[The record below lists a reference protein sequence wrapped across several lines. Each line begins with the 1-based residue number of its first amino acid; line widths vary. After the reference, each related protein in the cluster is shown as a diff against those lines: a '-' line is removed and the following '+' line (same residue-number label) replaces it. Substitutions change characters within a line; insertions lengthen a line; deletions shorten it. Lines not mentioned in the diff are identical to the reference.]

1 MMFKTTLLLTLLSLT
16 AQAPRIDALVAAV
29 RPVLQYPAA
38 SSDGELPAD
47 NSTTSRWFVVW
58 PAGPDDTRI
67 VVKAN
72 PLHPETQKVS
82 AQAMDQIN
90 AAVAAAER
98 RAQDAYDKAM
108 EQLRRTGKGGELEAI
123 TLDDEGIAG
132 QRIDAELEVVIEL
145 QPAESFTME
154 SSEAPVVTGGRD
166 GAAFSVS
173 VGPNIYRPL
182 RGADRREHFR
192 AAETRVYFG
201 PVTRPEVTRDGDEPR
216 YRVTIAPSA
225 DAFAVVIRGNDTLV
239 RQIASDAVWSRLVEH
254 HLALLRPTK
263 VGRVK
268 GVSDVSDLRVEFLQ
282 HRGAGS
288 GRASGRHDSG
298 SGVYLMFTVASLAD
312 GLAWPDSSCGL
323 APSDR
328 F

>member
-1 MMFKTTLLLTLLSLT
+1 M
-16 AQAPRIDALVAAV
+16 
-29 RPVLQYPAA
+29 
-38 SSDGELPAD
+38 
-47 NSTTSRWFVVW
+47 VW

-72 PLHPETQKVS
+72 PLHPETQKAS
-82 AQAMDQIN
+82 AEAMDQIN

-98 RAQDAYDKAM
+98 RAQDAYDKAI

-154 SSEAPVVTGGRD
+154 SSEAPVVTARSRRRRIQRQRWSG
-166 GAAFSVS
+166 
-173 VGPNIYRPL
+173 NIYRPL

-201 PVTRPEVTRDGDEPR
+201 AVTRPEVTRDGDEPR

-239 RQIASDAVWSRLVEH
+239 RQIACRRRLVTTRGTPPGS
-254 HLALLRPTK
+254 APSNQM
-263 VGRVK
+263 GRVK

-298 SGVYLMFTVASLAD
+298 GGVYLTFTVASLAD